1 MPVQSQLPPV
11 VRFGVFEIDV
21 RAGELRKSGVKIKL
35 QEQPFQVL
43 CMLVERPGEVVTREE
58 LRNRLWPA
66 DTFVDFDHGVNAA
79 IKRLRDTLGESAE
92 RPVYIE
98 TLARRG
104 YRFIAP
110 VDGLP
115 DRAGAAGVEPQEG
128 PKPIFRWPWAAIALL
143 LPIAIGLVMWALWRY
158 PSRHTDYIERKL
170 TANSSENPVS
180 SAAISPDGRFLVYS
194 DGTGLYQK
202 LISTGET
209 HSVPLPQNFSALV
222 DSWFPDG
229 AHVLVTRAEKSER
242 PSLWSIPVFGGSPHK
257 LMDDGS
263 RASVSPDGS
272 HIAFIRYAS
281 GSGLNWFDP
290 EAGSC
295 VSTEPTRSGLR
306 PQLLKL
312 LILMWGRSLGLR
324 TENKSL

>member
-158 PSRHTDYIERKL
+158 PSRHTEYIERKL

-202 LISTGET
+202 LIQHWRNSLGAPASELLCAAWITGFRTELT
-209 HSVPLPQNFSALV
+209 CSSLALRRPRGRACGV
-222 DSWFPDG
+222 FRCLG
-229 AHVLVTRAEKSER
+229 AH
-242 PSLWSIPVFGGSPHK
+242 PVS
-257 LMDDGS
+257 
-263 RASVSPDGS
+263 
-272 HIAFIRYAS
+272 
-281 GSGLNWFDP
+281 
-290 EAGSC
+290 
-295 VSTEPTRSGLR
+295 
-306 PQLLKL
+306 
-312 LILMWGRSLGLR
+312 
-324 TENKSL
+324 